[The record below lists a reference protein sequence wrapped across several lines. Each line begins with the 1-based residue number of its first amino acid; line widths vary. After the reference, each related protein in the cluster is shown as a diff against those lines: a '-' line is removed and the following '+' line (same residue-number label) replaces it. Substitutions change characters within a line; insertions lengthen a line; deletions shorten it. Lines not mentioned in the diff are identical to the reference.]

1 MNKKAV
7 VLLSGGLD
15 SATVLYYAKKQGY
28 DCHCLLFDYG
38 QRHDRELASA
48 KKIAALARCPFTVI
62 TIRLPWQ
69 GSSLLGKGKKF
80 LPKKL
85 SAVSKSLP
93 ATYVPGRNTIFI
105 SFALSLAETIRAN
118 TVFIGANAIDFSGYP
133 DCRPAYYTAWNVLLK
148 SLGTHVAVKVPLL
161 RLNKAQ
167 IVRLGTRLGVPYAH
181 TWSCYQGGEKPCGV
195 CDSCRFRAK
204 GFAEAGIPEPYSKR

>member
-1 MNKKAV
+1 MRNNKKKAV

-15 SATVLYYAKKQGY
+15 SATVLYYAKKRGY

-38 QRHDRELASA
+38 QRHGRELGSA
-48 KKIAALARCPFTVI
+48 KKIAKLARCPFTVVS
-62 TIRLPWQ
+62 IRLPWR
-69 GSSLLGKGKKF
+69 GSTLLEKGKKF
-80 LPKKL
+80 SPKKL
-85 SAVSKSLP
+85 SAVVKTLP

-105 SFALSLAETIRAN
+105 SFALSLAETMGAG
-118 TVFIGANAIDFSGYP
+118 TVFIGANAVDFSGYP
-133 DCRPAYYTAWNVLLK
+133 DCRPVYYDAWNRLLR
-148 SLGTHVAVKVPLL
+148 SLGTKIAVRIPLL

-181 TWSCYQGGEKPCGV
+181 TWSCYQGGKESCGV

-204 GFAEAGIPEPYSKR
+204 GFAEAGIKEPK